1 MNKINLLNIVIGI
14 IVILQSIFI
23 PSNISPILFLLGLG
37 NLFLGFGGFEW
48 YKEIFKKWKNKR

>member
-14 IVILQSIFI
+14 IVILQSILI
-23 PSNISPILFLLGLG
+23 PSYISPILFLLGLG

-48 YKEIFKKWKNKR
+48 YKERFKK